1 MTTSFTN
8 VETQPAT
15 DVTVALKAPEGWT
28 VTPTTAAT
36 FATVASGATVKTT
49 WRVVA
54 PASIAGNHTLGATA
68 TYTVGGEQRT
78 LETSIT
84 VATLPAGLI
93 PQSRLSVEAVS
104 DTEPGSTGG
113 SPEAAIDGNPATMW
127 HSAWSQVDPDAPYP
141 HWITLDLGED
151 YDVVGYD
158 YQVRVGNGSM

>member
-1 MTTSFTN
+1 M
-8 VETQPAT
+8 
-15 DVTVALKAPEGWT
+15 
-28 VTPTTAAT
+28 TPTAAAT
-36 FATVASGATVKTT
+36 FATVAPGATVKTT

-84 VATLPAGLI
+84 VATLPAGHI
-93 PQSRLSVEAVS
+93 PQSRLAVDAVS

-151 YDVVGYD
+151 YDVDGYD
-158 YQVRVGNGSM
+158 